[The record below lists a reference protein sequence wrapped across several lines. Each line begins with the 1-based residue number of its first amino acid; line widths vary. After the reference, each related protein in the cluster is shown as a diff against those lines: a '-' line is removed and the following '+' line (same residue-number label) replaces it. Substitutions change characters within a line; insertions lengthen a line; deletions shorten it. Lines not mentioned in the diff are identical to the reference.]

1 MPENATKTARPLS
14 AMVGLRAEVGADG
27 LALVMCIGAATE
39 HESARGAA
47 LMALG
52 DEGALDTLLYSLAT
66 GEQPRS
72 ALHSRVLRVARP
84 TLCLALLL
92 LLCVLGAC

>member
-1 MPENATKTARPLS
+1 
-14 AMVGLRAEVGADG
+14 MVGLRAEVGADG

-84 TLCLALLL
+84 TPCLALLL